1 MWGESAIRYSR
12 VERQI
17 SFRKISALAVVVLA
31 RKRPY
36 GLLATR
42 PIARLVYKRG
52 GAHFPTPQTILAHC
66 KSLPCFTDGMESDD
80 KDTNWQHAG
89 LAAWRCLLEA
99 NKKRREYRAEL
110 LGRVR
115 TEQVKVRGEASPTKG
130 KRRL

>member
-1 MWGESAIRYSR
+1 VRSDAKTTLHAPHC
-12 VERQI
+12 VL
-17 SFRKISALAVVVLA
+17 KIA
-31 RKRPY
+31 RPSHI
-36 GLLATR
+36 GVDDFTR